1 MSKLIN
7 YVSDPEWG
15 SYYELTKAGYYAVVV
30 IMLIVIGIA
39 AFIAGKKQDTGR
51 FSAKKLTV
59 AGISLALAFITSYI
73 KFELPMGGSITLFSM
88 FFICF
93 VGYAYGIKVGFT
105 TAFAYSLLQFIQTGS
120 SYFLTPFQVCC
131 DYFFA
136 FTALG
141 IAGFWFNKKNGLIKG
156 FIAAAL
162 IRGLFHT
169 IGGYIYWMDYM
180 PEWFPASLRNVYS
193 IVYNYSYIL
202 GEMVITLVVVNVPA
216 VKHGIER
223 IKASL
228 APQSAPQS
236 PIGKGLPTEG

>member
-1 MSKLIN
+1 MSNLIN
-7 YVSDPEWG
+7 YVNDPEWG
-15 SYYELTKAGYYAVVV
+15 SYYELSRVGYYAAV
-30 IMLIVIGIA
+30 ILMIIVIGVA
-39 AFIAGKKQDTGR
+39 AFIAGRRQDTGK
-51 FSAKKLTV
+51 FSAKNLAV
-59 AGISLALAFITSYI
+59 AGISLALAFVTSYI

-120 SYFLTPFQVCC
+120 SYFLTPFQTCC

-141 IAGFWFNKKNGLIKG
+141 IAGFWFNKKNGLVKG

-162 IRGLFHT
+162 VRGLFHT

-180 PEWFPASLRNVYS
+180 PEWFPASLRNLYS
-193 IVYNYSYIL
+193 IIYNYSYIL
-202 GEMVITLVVVNVPA
+202 GEMVITLAVVNVPA
-216 VKHGIER
+216 VKRGIDR
-223 IKASL
+223 IMASL
-228 APQSAPQS
+228 EPQFVTRNPA
-236 PIGKGLPTEG
+236 GKGLPTES